1 MLSSFEA
8 ALLDRHLRGCASC
21 GSFAVAAAQQ
31 TALLRAAELE
41 VPARRVVVPAAA
53 PRIQRR
59 RVVAAMALSACVA
72 SLAAALMFVP
82 GGQQTTGA
90 LRTTAARGAPM
101 LVSYAATP
109 SLSTPSVE
117 VPRLSVQ
124 PASYADGPVRGIFSV
139 PSRSG
144 AASNQV
150 LTN

>member
-41 VPARRVVVPAAA
+41 VPARRVIVPAA

-59 RVVAAMALSACVA
+59 RLVAAMALSACVA

-144 AASNQV
+144 AASSQV
-150 LTN
+150 LAN

>member
-21 GSFAVAAAQQ
+21 HSFAVAAAQQ

-41 VPARRVVVPAAA
+41 VPARRVVVPAVA
-53 PRIQRR
+53 RVHRR
-59 RVVAAMALSACVA
+59 RAVAAMALSACVA

-82 GGQQTTGA
+82 GGQRTTGA
-90 LRTTAARGAPM
+90 SRTTAARGGPM

-109 SLSTPSVE
+109 SLSTPSIE
-117 VPRLSVQ
+117 VPRLSVK

-139 PSRSG
+139 PNRVDAG
-144 AASNQV
+144 ASQILN
-150 LTN
+150 N

>member
-1 MLSSFEA
+1 MLSSFEG
-8 ALLDRHLRGCASC
+8 ALLDRHLRGCVSC
-21 GSFAVAAAQQ
+21 RSFGVAAAQQ

-41 VPARRVVVPAAA
+41 VPARRVVVPAAS
-53 PRIQRR
+53 RVHRR
-59 RVVAAMALSACVA
+59 RAVAAMALSACVA
-72 SLAAALMFVP
+72 SLAAALLFVP
-82 GGQQTTGA
+82 GGQQTTDA

-144 AASNQV
+144 AGSSQV
-150 LTN
+150 LAN